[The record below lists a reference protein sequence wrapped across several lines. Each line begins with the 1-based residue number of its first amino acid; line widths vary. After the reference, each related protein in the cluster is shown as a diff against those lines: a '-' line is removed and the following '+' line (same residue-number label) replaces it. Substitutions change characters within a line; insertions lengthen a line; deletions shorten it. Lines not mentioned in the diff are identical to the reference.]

1 MFNHPQFGELRT
13 VEISGEPWFVGKDV
27 AEALGYKDTS
37 DALKKHVELDDKL
50 TRRFTDSGQNRKMY
64 IINESGLYALIL
76 SSKLPSAK
84 EFKHWV
90 TSEVWKTGGHS
101 KRRRKFYPPR
111 NSNDNINPLIE
122 WAYIIT
128 GNSGCTEFPFLLNIV
143 VLSKCY
149 SKLLKLKVWKALIL
163 RHSRG
168 NEYGFNSRHQLF
180 LLLENKWFLE
190 PQ

>member
-1 MFNHPQFGELRT
+1 MKKIGVKWWFLM
-13 VEISGEPWFVGKDV
+13 EIKI
-27 AEALGYKDTS
+27 
-37 DALKKHVELDDKL
+37 KK
-50 TRRFTDSGQNRKMY
+50 Q
-64 IINESGLYALIL
+64 L
-76 SSKLPSAK
+76 SSTNPAFTLSSSAASFHQQK
-84 EFKHWV
+84 
-90 TSEVWKTGGHS
+90 SSSTGLQQKYERQGH
-101 KRRRKFYPPR
+101 KKGEGKFYPPGI
-111 NSNDNINPLIE
+111 SNDNINPLIE

-180 LLLENKWFLE
+180 LLLKNKGFLE
-190 PQ
+190 LQ

>member
-1 MFNHPQFGELRT
+1 MKKIGVKWWFLM
-13 VEISGEPWFVGKDV
+13 EIKI
-27 AEALGYKDTS
+27 
-37 DALKKHVELDDKL
+37 KK
-50 TRRFTDSGQNRKMY
+50 Q
-64 IINESGLYALIL
+64 L
-76 SSKLPSAK
+76 SSTNPAFTLSSSAASFHQQK
-84 EFKHWV
+84 SSSTGLQVKFERQ
-90 TSEVWKTGGHS
+90 GGHS

-111 NSNDNINPLIE
+111 NSNDNINPLTE

-180 LLLENKWFLE
+180 YCLKIKDFLNFSNSKVIRTE
-190 PQ
+190 VLIYF

>member
-1 MFNHPQFGELRT
+1 MKKIGVKWWFLM
-13 VEISGEPWFVGKDV
+13 EIKI
-27 AEALGYKDTS
+27 
-37 DALKKHVELDDKL
+37 KK
-50 TRRFTDSGQNRKMY
+50 Q
-64 IINESGLYALIL
+64 L
-76 SSKLPSAK
+76 SSTNPVSTLSSLVANFHQQKSLSTGLQVK
-84 EFKHWV
+84 FERQ
-90 TSEVWKTGGHS
+90 GGHS

-111 NSNDNINPLIE
+111 NSNDNINPLTE

-180 LLLENKWFLE
+180 YCLKIKDFLNFSNSKVIRTE
-190 PQ
+190 VLIYF

>member
-1 MFNHPQFGELRT
+1 MASEDKKLIQRS
-13 VEISGEPWFVGKDV
+13 EITTLEIP
-27 AEALGYKDTS
+27 
-37 DALKKHVELDDKL
+37 
-50 TRRFTDSGQNRKMY
+50 NRGMT
-64 IINESGLYALIL
+64 IINESGLYSLIL

-111 NSNDNINPLIE
+111 NSNDNINPLTE

-168 NEYGFNSRHQLF
+168 NEYGFNSRHQLAKNSLF
-180 LLLENKWFLE
+180 TGFVRC
-190 PQ
+190 Q

>member
-1 MFNHPQFGELRT
+1 MRT
-13 VEISGEPWFVGKDV
+13 K
-27 AEALGYKDTS
+27 L
-37 DALKKHVELDDKL
+37 LKCYRIPKMG
-50 TRRFTDSGQNRKMY
+50 RRSEK
-64 IINESGLYALIL
+64 LIL
-76 SSKLPSAK
+76 STNPVSTLSSLVASFHQQKS
-84 EFKHWV
+84 
-90 TSEVWKTGGHS
+90 SSTGLQQKYERQGN
-101 KRRRKFYPPR
+101 KKGEGKFYPPR
-111 NSNDNINPLIE
+111 NSNDNINPLTE

-180 LLLENKWFLE
+180 LLLKNKGFLE
-190 PQ
+190 LQ

>member
-1 MFNHPQFGELRT
+1 MPLRDMLT
-13 VEISGEPWFVGKDV
+13 
-27 AEALGYKDTS
+27 
-37 DALKKHVELDDKL
+37 KK
-50 TRRFTDSGQNRKMY
+50 
-64 IINESGLYALIL
+64 I
-76 SSKLPSAK
+76 
-84 EFKHWV
+84 KHWPHFRV
-90 TSEVWKTGGHS
+90 GALQGFKILLLSTNPVSTLWSSAASFHQQKSSSTGLQVKFERQGGHS

-111 NSNDNINPLIE
+111 NSNDNINPLTE

-180 LLLENKWFLE
+180 LLLKNKGFFEL
-190 PQ
+190 Q